1 MPSWAQE
8 VGWIPNLSW
17 ARIPRVD
24 LSRSTLQ
31 HAKFRGTVLR
41 ESDLR
46 GSNLSHAYFREAD
59 LRRADLRGVNFEGT
73 DLEDA
78 DLRGADLRD
87 AKNLTREQLDTAV
100 VDETTRLPEDLG

>member
-59 LRRADLRGVNFEGT
+59 LQRADLRGVDFEGT

-100 VDETTRLPEDLG
+100 VDETTRLPEDLQ